1 MRMREWREIHSQLM
15 IACRQ
20 LGFRVSPELPVD
32 EAYEAVHRALLSG
45 LLGNVAQRDEGKQFN
60 ATRNR
65 KVMLFPGSSQYKK
78 PPPWLV
84 AGEIV
89 ETSQVFARQCAKI
102 EPDWLLQI
110 NPQVLKRHQYEPAW
124 QRRSG
129 RVMAKERVTLFGL
142 TISDGRR
149 VHFGD
154 IDRKASREIFIREA
168 LVTGNVM
175 RPPFFLKEN
184 VALTHSVEEL
194 ESRTRRRDLLIE
206 EEALVVFYGERIG
219 ADCVG
224 MSSLIKVAQKRSVK
238 RTEFIAEARADTGA

>member
-1 MRMREWREIHSQLM
+1 
-15 IACRQ
+15 
-20 LGFRVSPELPVD
+20 
-32 EAYEAVHRALLSG
+32 
-45 LLGNVAQRDEGKQFN
+45 
-60 ATRNR
+60 
-65 KVMLFPGSSQYKK
+65 
-78 PPPWLV
+78 
-84 AGEIV
+84 
-89 ETSQVFARQCAKI
+89 VFARQCAAI

-154 IDRKASREIFIREA
+154 IDRQASREIFIREA

-175 RPPFFLKEN
+175 RPPLFLKEN

-206 EEALVVFYGERIG
+206 EEALVAFYSERLG

-224 MSSLIKVAQKRSVK
+224 MSSLIKWLKKDPSREQTLLLKREQILVRDPGLHRVTYWIGWCPACCAISVWP
-238 RTEFIAEARADTGA
+238 